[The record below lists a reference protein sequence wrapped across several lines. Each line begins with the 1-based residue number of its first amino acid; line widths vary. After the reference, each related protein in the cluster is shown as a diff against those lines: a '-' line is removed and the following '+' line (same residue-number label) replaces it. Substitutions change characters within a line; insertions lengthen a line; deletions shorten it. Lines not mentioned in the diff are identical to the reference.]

1 LTVRQQQTLLLLQ
14 LMRMLPQQHQHQLLA
29 SVHQTSLPSSRYFL
43 ETLHLQGVVVGHR
56 FSAALQAARQLLAC
70 LLLLP
75 AHREPQHS
83 AALALAAAAA
93 ASASAV
99 LPAAAAAA
107 TQLGGWRQVKMVL
120 AAGLA

>member
-1 LTVRQQQTLLLLQ
+1 LKVRQQQTLLLLQ
-14 LMRMLPQQHQHQLLA
+14 QQLMRMLPQQHQLLA
-29 SVHQTSLPSSRYFL
+29 SAHQTSLPSSRYFL

-56 FSAALQAARQLLAC
+56 LLAALQAARQLLAS

-75 AHREPQHS
+75 AHREPQRS
-83 AALALAAAAA
+83 DAQALAAATAA
-93 ASASAV
+93 GASAV

-107 TQLGGWRQVKMVL
+107 TQLGGWHQVKMVL